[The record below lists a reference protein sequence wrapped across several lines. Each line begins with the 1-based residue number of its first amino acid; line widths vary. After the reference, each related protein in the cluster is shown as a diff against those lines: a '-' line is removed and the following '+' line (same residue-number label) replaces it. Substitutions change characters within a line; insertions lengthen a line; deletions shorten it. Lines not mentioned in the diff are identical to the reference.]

1 MCYGAIV
8 TYMEL
13 QTQENFRPP
22 ESDDMAEMQRTMT
35 SLTKDQLK
43 AVKLLAAE
51 LDVPVSV
58 VMRAL
63 ISHSLDLL
71 GASDAGIRRALDA
84 AVAAA
89 TAPMS
94 GIAVCRNRAE

>member
-1 MCYGAIV
+1 
-8 TYMEL
+8 MEL

-22 ESDDMAEMQRTMT
+22 ESDDMTEMQRTMT

-43 AVKLLAAE
+43 AVKMLAAE

-63 ISHSLDLL
+63 ITHSLALL
-71 GASDAGIRRALDA
+71 TADDAGIRRALDA
-84 AVAAA
+84 AVSAERDRRSEIGRQGMAARW
-89 TAPMS
+89 
-94 GIAVCRNRAE
+94 GEKQ

>member
-1 MCYGAIV
+1 
-8 TYMEL
+8 MEL

-84 AVAAA
+84 AVSAERDRRSEIGRQGMAARW
-89 TAPMS
+89 
-94 GIAVCRNRAE
+94 GEKQ

>member
-1 MCYGAIV
+1 MD
-8 TYMEL
+8 L

-22 ESDDMAEMQRTMT
+22 ESENMAAEMQRTMT
-35 SLTKDQLK
+35 SLTRDQLK
-43 AVKLLAAE
+43 AVKMLAAE

-63 ISHSLDLL
+63 ITHSLDLL

-84 AVAAA
+84 AVSAERDRRSEIGRQGMAARWGEK
-89 TAPMS
+89 P
-94 GIAVCRNRAE
+94 

>member
-1 MCYGAIV
+1 M
-8 TYMEL
+8 
-13 QTQENFRPP
+13 QENFRPP
-22 ESDDMAEMQRTMT
+22 ESDDMTEMQRTMT

-43 AVKLLAAE
+43 AVKMLAAE

-71 GASDAGIRRALDA
+71 EAYA
-84 AVAAA
+84 AVAAERDRRSEIGRQGMA
-89 TAPMS
+89 ARW
-94 GIAVCRNRAE
+94 GEKQ

>member
-1 MCYGAIV
+1 
-8 TYMEL
+8 MEL

-22 ESDDMAEMQRTMT
+22 ESDDMTEMQRTMT

-84 AVAAA
+84 AVSAERDRRSEIGRQGMAARWGEK
-89 TAPMS
+89 P
-94 GIAVCRNRAE
+94 